1 MSMEQKFPKIIYHTR
16 TKKHMTQAEVAEKVN
31 VSTRWYQVIE
41 SGRKLPS
48 AKTALKIMAF
58 LEINGKDLKEDP

>member
-1 MSMEQKFPKIIYHTR
+1 MSVEQKFPKIIYHTR
-16 TKKHMTQAEVAEKVN
+16 NEKHITQAEVAEKIS
-31 VSTRWYQVIE
+31 VSTRWYQIIE

-58 LEINGKDLKEDP
+58 LEIDGKDLKEDP